1 VSARGRDG
9 EGRDRHERPSAS
21 VAREGG
27 ASAAATVLRPGLLP
41 EPLIYERGAPWREGA
56 VVDPGAAGG
65 PASGDVIPPALLR
78 EDDLV
83 GLPEVSELDVV
94 RHFTRLSQWNLCAA
108 STLYPLGSCT
118 MKYNPLMNETAAALA
133 GFADLH
139 PLLPEHWTQGALEL
153 MAHLADFLREVSG
166 LPGVTLQPAAGA
178 HGELTGMKMIRAYHV
193 ERGSPRRRVLIPAS
207 AHGTN
212 PASAAL
218 CGYGV
223 TEVPASGEGMLEVET
238 VRRLLDDDV
247 AALMVTNPNTLG
259 VFERDIVGIAAAVHE
274 AGALV
279 YCDGANM
286 NALMGIAKPGDM
298 GADVLQFN
306 LHKTFSTPHGGGG
319 PGAGPVAVSA
329 RLEEY
334 LPVPR
339 LVREG
344 DTWRWCEG
352 FPRAIGRVRAF
363 HGNFA
368 MLVRAY
374 CYMRALGGEGLENAT
389 AMAVLNANYVRA
401 RLAATY
407 PLAYGTPSLHEC
419 VFSDRDLAATGV
431 HTLDVAKRLLD
442 YGFFAPTIYFPL
454 VVPGAL
460 MIEPTETESKQTLDE
475 FIAALEAIATEA
487 RRDPEMVKAAPHSTF
502 VGRLDE
508 TRAARRPILRWT
520 KPAT

>member
-1 VSARGRDG
+1 MSG
-9 EGRDRHERPSAS
+9 PSA
-21 VAREGG
+21 
-27 ASAAATVLRPGLLP
+27 TLRPGLLP
-41 EPLIYERGAPWREGA
+41 EPLIFERGAAGRIG
-56 VVDPGAAGG
+56 VTIDPGAAGG
-65 PASGDVIPPALLR
+65 PSTADVLPPALRR
-78 EDDLV
+78 EDDLA
-83 GLPEVSELDVV
+83 GLPEVSELEVV
-94 RHFTRLSQWNLCAA
+94 RHFTRLSQWNLSAA
-108 STLYPLGSCT
+108 TTLYPLGSCT
-118 MKYNPLMNETAAALA
+118 MKYNPLMNEAAARLP
-133 GFADLH
+133 GFANLH
-139 PLLPEHWTQGALEL
+139 PLLPVGWTQGAMEL
-153 MAHLADFLREVSG
+153 MARLADFLREVSG

-193 ERGSPRRRVLIPAS
+193 DRGDPRRRVLIPAS

-223 TEVPASGEGMLEVET
+223 AEVPANRAGMLDVET
-238 VRRLLDDDV
+238 VKRLLGPDV

-259 VFERDIVGIAAAVHE
+259 VFERDIVAIGQAVHD
-274 AGALV
+274 AGALL

-286 NALMGIAKPGDM
+286 NALLGVAKPGDM

-319 PGAGPVAVSA
+319 PGAGPVAVSE
-329 RLEEY
+329 RLERY
-334 LPVPR
+334 LPAPR

-344 DTWRWCEG
+344 ETWRWRDD
-352 FPRAIGRVRAF
+352 FPAAIGRMRSF
-363 HGNFA
+363 HGNFG

-374 CYMRALGGEGLENAT
+374 CYMRALGADGLADVT
-389 AMAVLNANYVRA
+389 AKAVLNANYVRA
-401 RLAATY
+401 RLRGTY
-407 PLAYGTPSLHEC
+407 PLAYETPSLHEC
-419 VFSDRDLAATGV
+419 VFSDRELESTGV

-460 MIEPTETESKQTLDE
+460 MVEPTETESKETLDE
-475 FIAALEAIATEA
+475 FIAALEAIAAEA
-487 RRDPEMVKAAPHSTF
+487 HRDPEVVKAAPHATF

-520 KPAT
+520 KPNL